1 MAKSPQAEMPFLEHL
16 EELRW
21 RIFWSLLALMIGVT
35 VAFFVLLTNDDI
47 ILKLLADP
55 ILPYLSDGKLRYTHP
70 ADPLRIIMNLAL
82 VMGTIVASPVIL
94 WHVWGFLSPA
104 LYTHEKKVVIPILIG
119 ATVLFVAG
127 TALAWYV
134 ILPVTLKVFAGI
146 QSASLEPIITFRDY
160 YGFAMG
166 MCLALGAAFEL
177 PIAILLLSLLG
188 LVTPTMLHRFRRFA
202 LVGAI
207 ILGAFITPGQ
217 DPYSLLLMAGPLYVL
232 YELSVVLSAI
242 VYRWK
247 RKRAAREEAEHY
259 GAPA

>member
-1 MAKSPQAEMPFLEHL
+1 MAKSNQAEMPFLEHL

-21 RIFWSLLALMIGVT
+21 RILWSLIALLVGVS
-35 VAFFVLLTNDDI
+35 VSFYVLFTNDDA

-55 ILPYLSDGKLRYTHP
+55 ILPYLTDGKLRYTHP

-82 VMGTIVASPVIL
+82 VTGTIVASPVIL

-104 LYTHEKKVVIPILIG
+104 LYTHEKKVVIPVLIG
-119 ATVLFVAG
+119 AALLFVG
-127 TALAWYV
+127 GFALAWYV

-166 MCLALGAAFEL
+166 MCLALGVAFEL

-188 LVTPTMLHRFRRFA
+188 LVTPSMLHRFRRFA
-202 LVGAI
+202 MVGAI
-207 ILGAFITPGQ
+207 VLGAFITPGQ
-217 DPYSLLLMAGPLYVL
+217 DPYSLLLMAGPLYLL
-232 YELSVVLSAI
+232 YELSVILSAI

-247 RKRAAREEAEHY
+247 RRREAREAAEQY

>member
-1 MAKSPQAEMPFLEHL
+1 MPFLEHL

-21 RIFWSLLALMIGVT
+21 RIFWSLLAVLIGVS
-35 VAFFVLLTNDDI
+35 ASFYVLFTNDDA
-47 ILKLLADP
+47 ILQLLADP

-82 VMGTIVASPVIL
+82 VMGSIIASPVVL

-104 LYTHEKKVVIPILIG
+104 LYTHEKKVVIPILLG
-119 ATVLFVAG
+119 AAILFVAG

-134 ILPVTLKVFAGI
+134 ILPVTLMVFAGI

-188 LVTPTMLHRFRRFA
+188 LVTPTMLQRFRRFA
-202 LVGAI
+202 VVGSI
-207 ILGAFITPGQ
+207 VLGAFITPGQ
-217 DPYSLLLMAGPLYVL
+217 DPYSLLLMAGPLYLL
-232 YELSVVLSAI
+232 YELSVVLSSI

-247 RKRAAREEAEHY
+247 RRRDAREVGGGVGGVA
-259 GAPA
+259 